1 MESYKRKIDML
12 EAKLNMK
19 AKEVKAKDNFIMN
32 SLLGR
37 SKAEETPL
45 VLADFQRIF
54 EASYVDKLA

>member
-19 AKEVKAKDNFIMN
+19 IKEVKDKDNFIMN

-54 EASYVDKLA
+54 

>member
-19 AKEVKAKDNFIMN
+19 AKEVKDKDNFIMN

-37 SKAEETPL
+37 SKPEETPL